1 MLLTICTLELTATWQ
16 SSRGYPSLPSR
27 YGEHLRKG
35 RLDLNLTQKELALI
49 LEVYEST
56 IDKWEREGV
65 IPQENNQVKIKEFLG
80 YDPMKEKVTF

>member
-1 MLLTICTLELTATWQ
+1 MTICTLELEATWQ
-16 SSRGYPSLPSR
+16 PSQGYPSLPSC

-56 IDKWEREGV
+56 IDKWERLGV
-65 IPQENNQVKIKEFLG
+65 IPQEHNRIKIKEFLG
-80 YDPMKEKVTF
+80 YDPMKEKVTI

>member
-1 MLLTICTLELTATWQ
+1 LTICTLELTATW
-16 SSRGYPSLPSR
+16 RPRLGYPSLPSR

-56 IDKWEREGV
+56 IDKWERLGV
-65 IPQENNQVKIKEFLG
+65 VPQEHNRIKIKEFLG
-80 YDPMKEKVTF
+80 YDPMEQVITI